1 MKSFLEFLEE
11 RALLVGDKSKAYP
24 RFNQIIIAAGG
35 AGSGKGFVLKNVLAI
50 EGKTFDVDEMK
61 QQLIDFAKLKKDS
74 EIALAYKEK
83 YGKNLA
89 DIDLKNP
96 TDTSNLHAFVKERG
110 LVEKKKE
117 AFFLAA
123 AQSQNKPNVIFD
135 MTFKDMKALS
145 EVVELA
151 ELGGYKKENI
161 HIVWI
166 VNDIEIAR
174 EQNAKRDRSV
184 ADSILVQTHTGAAM
198 TMKKFIENN
207 EQYRQYAD
215 GDVWMVFNKK
225 GVDSALKFSDSS
237 KNFVVDKYKAL
248 KIKSKGMPADNI
260 NDISREINDKIISY
274 VPKGAW

>member
-11 RALLVGDKSKAYP
+11 RALLVGDKSKVYP

-35 AGSGKGFVLKNVLAI
+35 AGSGKGFVLKNVLGI
-50 EGKTFDVDEMK
+50 EGKTFDVDAMK
-61 QQLIDFAKLKKDS
+61 EDLIKFAKLKKDS
-74 EIALAYKEK
+74 DIAKDYKEK
-83 YGKNLA
+83 YGKDLA

-117 AFFLAA
+117 SFFLAA
-123 AQSQNKPNVIFD
+123 AQTQNKPNVIFD

-248 KIKSKGMPADNI
+248 KIKSKGMPADSI

>member
-1 MKSFLEFLEE
+1 
-11 RALLVGDKSKAYP
+11 
-24 RFNQIIIAAGG
+24 
-35 AGSGKGFVLKNVLAI
+35 
-50 EGKTFDVDEMK
+50 
-61 QQLIDFAKLKKDS
+61 
-74 EIALAYKEK
+74 
-83 YGKNLA
+83 
-89 DIDLKNP
+89 
-96 TDTSNLHAFVKERG
+96 
-110 LVEKKKE
+110 
-117 AFFLAA
+117 
-123 AQSQNKPNVIFD
+123 

-166 VNDIEIAR
+166 VNDLEQAR
-174 EQNAKRDRSV
+174 EQNAERTRSV

-225 GVDSALKFSDSS
+225 GVDSSIRKSS
-237 KNFVVDKYKAL
+237 EDAKNKRIVIEKYKAL
-248 KIKSKGMPADNI
+248 KIKSKGMPADSI
-260 NDISREINDKIISY
+260 NDISREINDKILSY